1 METRGRADL
10 RITEEVPA
18 SAAEEALELQVTDDQ
33 NANQGVSG
41 RAGGCLGL
49 RSEEHDDLL
58 NDRGDTT

>member
-1 METRGRADL
+1 M